1 MKLLKDI
8 LYKAGL
14 EQVVGSTNMA
24 VANITTDSREAKKDT
39 LFVAI
44 RGTITD
50 GHEHIQQAVD
60 SGCVAIVCEE
70 FPAKHAPGVSY
81 IQVANS
87 RKAAGHIAANFFDD
101 PSADVDVIGITGTN
115 GKTTIATTLHRL
127 FTQLGYKV
135 GLLSTVKN
143 LIGNQVLEA
152 THTTPDPISLNRLL
166 RQMADEGC
174 SQVFMEVSSHA
185 LHQHRVVGLNF
196 KGAAFTNIT
205 HDHLDYHGTFKEY
218 IAAKKMLF
226 DGLTRDSFAITNVD
240 DRNGEI
246 ITQNTIASIVT
257 YGLLS
262 MADHMC
268 KVLENNFTGL
278 LLNIDGR
285 EVNTKLIGG
294 FNAYNILCAYS
305 IAIALGEDKLQVLTI
320 LSSLDPVEGRFEFT
334 RTQNGTIGI
343 VDYAH
348 TPDALKNVLKTIK
361 NIRTNNETLITLV
374 GCGGDRDR
382 TKRPEMARIAGEMS
396 DKVILT
402 SDNPRTEDPE
412 EIINEMK
419 EGLDPVL
426 NRKTVSITDRA
437 EAIRTA
443 CMLAKPGDIILVA
456 GKGHEKYQEIKGE
469 RFPFDDLEKLNTNL
483 NQIC

>member
-70 FPAKHAPGVSY
+70 IPAKHAPGVSY

-101 PSADVDVIGITGTN
+101 PSANVDVIGITGTN

-143 LIGNQVLEA
+143 LIGNHVLEA

-185 LHQHRVVGLNF
+185 LHQHRAAGLNF

-218 IAAKKMLF
+218 IAAKKILF

-246 ITQNTIASIVT
+246 ITQNTRASIVT

-268 KVLENNFTGL
+268 KVLENSFTGL

-334 RTQNGTIGI
+334 RTQNGIIGI

-348 TPDALKNVLKTIK
+348 TPDALKNVLKTIG

-402 SDNPRTEDPE
+402 SDNPRSEDPE
-412 EIINEMK
+412 AIINEMK

-456 GKGHEKYQEIKGE
+456 GKGHEKYQEINGE

>member
-1 MKLLKDI
+1 
-8 LYKAGL
+8 
-14 EQVVGSTNMA
+14 MA

-39 LFVAI
+39 LFIAI

-50 GHEHIQQAVD
+50 GHEHIQQAIE

-70 FPAKHAPGVSY
+70 IPAEHAAGVSY
-81 IQVANS
+81 IKVANS

-143 LIGNQVLEA
+143 LIGGQEQEA

-185 LHQHRVVGLNF
+185 LHQYRIAGLDF
-196 KGAAFTNIT
+196 KGAAFTNIS
-205 HDHLDYHGTFKEY
+205 HDHLDYHGSFKEY

-226 DGLTRDSFAITNVD
+226 DGLTRGSFAITNVD
-240 DRNGEI
+240 DRNGDI
-246 ITQNTIASIVT
+246 MVQNSNANVIT
-257 YGLLS
+257 YGLLN

-268 KVLENNFTGL
+268 KVLENSFTGL

-294 FNAYNILCAYS
+294 FNAYNILCAYA
-305 IAIALGEDKLQVLTI
+305 IAISLGEDRLQVLTI

-334 RTQNGTIGI
+334 RTQNGIIGI

-348 TPDALKNVLKTIK
+348 TPDALSNVLKTIG
-361 NIRTNNETLITLV
+361 NIRTKNETLITLV

-382 TKRPEMARIAGEMS
+382 AKRPEMARIAGEMS

-402 SDNPRTEDPE
+402 SDNPRSENPE

-419 EGLDPVL
+419 EGLDPVTS
-426 NRKTVSITDRA
+426 RKTVSITDRA

>member
-39 LFVAI
+39 LFIAI

-50 GHEHIQQAVD
+50 GHEHIKQAVD

-70 FPAKHAPGVSY
+70 IPAEHTAGVSY
-81 IQVANS
+81 IEVANS
-87 RKAAGHIAANFFDD
+87 RKAAGHIATNFFDD

-143 LIGNQVLEA
+143 LIGNHVLEA

-185 LHQHRVVGLNF
+185 LHQHRAAGLNF

-218 IAAKKMLF
+218 IAAKKILF

-240 DRNGEI
+240 DRNGET
-246 ITQNTIASIVT
+246 ITQNTRASIVT

-268 KVLENNFTGL
+268 KVLENSFTGL

-334 RTQNGTIGI
+334 RTQNGIIGI

-348 TPDALKNVLKTIK
+348 TPDALKNVLKTIG

-402 SDNPRTEDPE
+402 SDNPRSEDPE
-412 EIINEMK
+412 AIINEMK

-456 GKGHEKYQEIKGE
+456 GKGHEKYQEINGE

>member
-24 VANITTDSREAKKDT
+24 IANITTDSREAKKDT

-44 RGTITD
+44 RGTVAD
-50 GHEHIQQAVD
+50 GHVHIPQAVE

-70 FPAKHAPGVSY
+70 IPENHADGVSY
-81 IQVANS
+81 IQVGNS
-87 RKAAGHIAANFFDD
+87 RKAVGHIASNFFDD
-101 PSADVDVIGITGTN
+101 PSKDVDVIGITGTN

-127 FTQLGYKV
+127 FSQLGYKV

-143 LIGNQVLEA
+143 LIGDQVLEA

-166 RQMADEGC
+166 RQMVDEGC

-185 LHQHRVVGLNF
+185 LHQHRVAGLNF

-205 HDHLDYHGTFKEY
+205 HDHLDYHGSFNEY

-226 DGLTRDSFAITNVD
+226 DGLTRGSFAITNVD
-240 DRNGEI
+240 DRNGDI
-246 ITQNTIASIVT
+246 MVQNTRASVIT

-268 KVLENNFTGL
+268 KVLENSFTGL

-334 RTQNGTIGI
+334 RTQNGIIGI

-348 TPDALKNVLKTIK
+348 TPDALKNVLKTIG

-374 GCGGDRDR
+374 GCGGDRDKA
-382 TKRPEMARIAGEMS
+382 KRPEMARIAGEMS

-402 SDNPRTEDPE
+402 SDNPRSEDPE
-412 EIINEMK
+412 LIIDEMK
-419 EGLDPVL
+419 EGLDPVT

>member
-24 VANITTDSREAKKDT
+24 VANITTDSREARKDT

-44 RGTITD
+44 RGTVTD
-50 GHEHIQQAVD
+50 GHEHIQQAVK
-60 SGCVAIVCEE
+60 SGCVAVVCEE
-70 FPAKHAPGVSY
+70 IPETHAPGVTY
-81 IQVANS
+81 IQVGNS
-87 RKAAGHIAANFFDD
+87 RKAIGHIAANFFDD
-101 PSADVDVIGITGTN
+101 PSKDVTVIGITGTN

-127 FTQLGYKV
+127 FSKLGYKV

-143 LIGNQVLEA
+143 LIGNRVLEA

-166 RQMADEGC
+166 RQMVDEGC
-174 SQVFMEVSSHA
+174 SFVFMEVSSHA
-185 LHQHRVVGLNF
+185 LHQHRVAGLNF

-205 HDHLDYHGTFKEY
+205 HDHLDYHGSFSEY

-226 DGLTRDSFAITNVD
+226 DGLTRGSFAITNVD
-240 DRNGEI
+240 DRNGDI
-246 ITQNTIASIVT
+246 MVQNTRASVIT

-268 KVLENNFTGL
+268 KVLENSFSGL

-334 RTQNGTIGI
+334 RTQNGIIGI

-348 TPDALKNVLKTIK
+348 TPDALKNVLKTIG

-374 GCGGDRDR
+374 GCGGDRDKA
-382 TKRPEMARIAGEMS
+382 KRPEMARIAGEMS

-402 SDNPRTEDPE
+402 SDNPRSEDPE
-412 EIINEMK
+412 VIIDEMK
-419 EGLDPVL
+419 KGLDPVT
-426 NRKTVSITDRA
+426 NRKTLSITDRA

-456 GKGHEKYQEIKGE
+456 GKGHEKYQEINGE

>member
-1 MKLLKDI
+1 
-8 LYKAGL
+8 
-14 EQVVGSTNMA
+14 
-24 VANITTDSREAKKDT
+24 
-39 LFVAI
+39 
-44 RGTITD
+44 
-50 GHEHIQQAVD
+50 
-60 SGCVAIVCEE
+60 
-70 FPAKHAPGVSY
+70 
-81 IQVANS
+81 
-87 RKAAGHIAANFFDD
+87 
-101 PSADVDVIGITGTN
+101 
-115 GKTTIATTLHRL
+115 
-127 FTQLGYKV
+127 
-135 GLLSTVKN
+135 
-143 LIGNQVLEA
+143 
-152 THTTPDPISLNRLL
+152 
-166 RQMADEGC
+166 MADEGC

-185 LHQHRVVGLNF
+185 LHQHRAAGLNF

-218 IAAKKMLF
+218 IAAKKILF

-240 DRNGEI
+240 DRNGET
-246 ITQNTIASIVT
+246 ITQNTKASIVT

-268 KVLENNFTGL
+268 KVLENSFTGL

-334 RTQNGTIGI
+334 RTQNGIIGI

-483 NQIC
+483 NQIY